1 MSMKHEMRKCFS
13 LGVRGGEGHIEIG
26 SFYKVARSQKVKS
39 SPKKYFF
46 LRKREL
52 DTKECVLIITTVTVI
67 LATDTQPGRPAYY
80 LHLYMYGTLSSRKDI
95 EQMTSA
101 AG

>member
-26 SFYKVARSQKVKS
+26 AFYKVARSQKVKS

-52 DTKECVLIITTVTVI
+52 DTKECVNNNN
-67 LATDTQPGRPAYY
+67 R
-80 LHLYMYGTLSSRKDI
+80 HSNLSYKYSTR
-95 EQMTSA
+95 
-101 AG
+101 